1 METVDTNAR
10 IAVLE
15 NDVKILVEVLKEI
28 KADQKEQ
35 HNLMMEKIEDLEKK
49 MNTIERWRWMIIG
62 GAAVLGYLIAHM
74 QLWG

>member
-35 HNLMMEKIEDLEKK
+35 HKLMMEKIEDLEKK
-49 MNTIERWRWMIIG
+49 MNIIERWRWMIIG
-62 GAAVLGYLIAHM
+62 GAAVVGYLIAQM
-74 QLWG
+74 QLWS

>member
-28 KADQKEQ
+28 KSDQKEQ

>member
-35 HNLMMEKIEDLEKK
+35 HHLMMEKIEDLEKK
-49 MNTIERWRWMIIG
+49 MNIIERWRWMIIG
-62 GAAVLGYLIAHM
+62 GAAVVGYLIAQM

>member
-62 GAAVLGYLIAHM
+62 GAADLGYLIAHM

>member
-28 KADQKEQ
+28 KSDQKEQ

-49 MNTIERWRWMIIG
+49 MNIIERWRWMIIG
-62 GAAVLGYLIAHM
+62 GSAVLGYLVAHM
-74 QLWG
+74 QFWG

>member
-28 KADQKEQ
+28 KQEQKEQ
-35 HNLMMEKIEDLEKK
+35 HNTMMEKIEDLEKK
-49 MNTIERWRWMIIG
+49 MNIIERWRWMIIG
-62 GAAVLGYLIAHM
+62 GSAVLGYLVAHM
-74 QLWG
+74 QFWG

>member
-28 KADQKEQ
+28 KQEQKEQ
-35 HNLMMEKIEDLEKK
+35 HNTMMEKIEDLEKK
-49 MNTIERWRWMIIG
+49 MNIIERWRWMIIG

-74 QLWG
+74 QFWG

>member
-28 KADQKEQ
+28 KQEQKEQ
-35 HNLMMEKIEDLEKK
+35 HNTMMEKIEDLEKK
-49 MNTIERWRWMIIG
+49 MNIIERWRWMIIG
-62 GAAVLGYLIAHM
+62 GAAVVGYLIAQM

>member
-49 MNTIERWRWMIIG
+49 MNIIERWRWMIIG

-74 QLWG
+74 QFWG

>member
-49 MNTIERWRWMIIG
+49 MNIIERWRWMIIG

>member
-35 HNLMMEKIEDLEKK
+35 HNLMMEKIEELEKK
-49 MNTIERWRWMIIG
+49 MNIIERWRWMIIG
-62 GAAVLGYLIAHM
+62 GAAVVGYLIAQM

>member
-49 MNTIERWRWMIIG
+49 MNIIERWRWMIIG

-74 QLWG
+74 QFWS

>member
-28 KADQKEQ
+28 KSDQKEQ
-35 HNLMMEKIEDLEKK
+35 HNLMMEKIEELEKK
-49 MNTIERWRWMIIG
+49 MNIIERWRWMIIG
-62 GAAVLGYLIAHM
+62 GAAVVGYLIAQM
-74 QLWG
+74 QLWS

>member
-35 HNLMMEKIEDLEKK
+35 QNLMMEKIEDLEKK

>member
-49 MNTIERWRWMIIG
+49 MNIIERWRWMIIG
-62 GAAVLGYLIAHM
+62 GAAVVGYLIAQM

>member
-35 HNLMMEKIEDLEKK
+35 HNLMMEKIEELEKK
-49 MNTIERWRWMIIG
+49 MNIIERWRWMIIG
-62 GAAVLGYLIAHM
+62 GAAVVGYLIAQM
-74 QLWG
+74 QLWS

>member
-74 QLWG
+74 QFWG

>member
-35 HNLMMEKIEDLEKK
+35 HHLMMEKIEDLEKK
-49 MNTIERWRWMIIG
+49 MNIIERWRWMIIG
-62 GAAVLGYLIAHM
+62 GAAVVGYLVAQM

>member
-28 KADQKEQ
+28 KSDQKEQ

-49 MNTIERWRWMIIG
+49 MNIIERWRWMIIG

-74 QLWG
+74 QFWG